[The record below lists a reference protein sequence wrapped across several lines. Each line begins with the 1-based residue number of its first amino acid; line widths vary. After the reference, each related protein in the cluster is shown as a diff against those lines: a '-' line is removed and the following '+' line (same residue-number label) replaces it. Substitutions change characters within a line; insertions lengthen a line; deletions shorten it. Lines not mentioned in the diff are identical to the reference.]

1 MIIGM
6 SHRIAQALASSNTID
21 TLPSVGP
28 IQPRLSRIISAKL
41 HSPDQRQLAVT
52 LTASEAR
59 QIYSA
64 LAAWEAGA

>member
-1 MIIGM
+1 MIRDMG
-6 SHRIAQALASSNTID
+6 HRIAQALASSNTID

-28 IQPRLSRIISAKL
+28 IQPRLSRIIAAKL